1 MSLAFDLPD
10 SLPQSFENIQIVAT
24 DMDGTLTRQG
34 HFSADLIHALEQLQD
49 AGVAVIIVTGRSAG
63 WVQAVVNYLPVWGA
77 IAENGG
83 IFFSSPDH
91 QHILPDISD
100 ITHHRN
106 MLMQTFQRC
115 QARFP
120 ILHESTDNP
129 FRITD
134 WTFGVQG
141 LSTDALHELCQQ
153 AEADQW
159 SFTYSTVQCHI
170 KPKGQSK
177 AGALNHILMNYFP
190 SIART
195 SVITVGDSPNDESLF
210 NVKAFP
216 YSVGV
221 ANIQH
226 YLDRLQHQPTYM
238 TQNPEVRGF
247 CELVR
252 SLLG

>member
-1 MSLAFDLPD
+1 MSLAFDPPD
-10 SLPQSFENIQIVAT
+10 SLPQSFANIQVVAT

-34 HFSADLIHALEQLQD
+34 HFSADLIHALEQLQE
-49 AGVAVIIVTGRSAG
+49 AGIAVIIVTGRSSG
-63 WVQAVVNYLPVWGA
+63 WVQSVVNYLPVWGA

-91 QHILPDISD
+91 QQILPDISNVN
-100 ITHHRN
+100 HHRN
-106 MLMQTFQRC
+106 QLRQTFQQC
-115 QARFP
+115 QVRFP
-120 ILHESTDNP
+120 KLHESTDNP

-134 WTFGVQG
+134 WTFDVHG
-141 LSTDALHELCQQ
+141 LSMDELNELRHQ

-170 KPKGQSK
+170 KPPGQSK
-177 AGALNHILMNYFP
+177 AGALKHVLTNYFP
-190 SIART
+190 SIAQT

-210 NVKAFP
+210 DVQVFP

-226 YLDRLQHQPTYM
+226 YLEHLQHKPTYI
-238 TQNPEVRGF
+238 TQNPEVSGF

-252 SLLG
+252 SLLR

>member
-1 MSLAFDLPD
+1 MSLAFDLPG
-10 SLPQSFENIQIVAT
+10 SLPQSFANIQVVAT

-34 HFSADLIHALEQLQD
+34 RFSANLIHALERLQD
-49 AGVAVIIVTGRSAG
+49 AGIAVIIVTGRSAG
-63 WVQAVVNYLPVWGA
+63 WVQSVVNYLPIWGA

-91 QHILPDISD
+91 QQILPDISNVA
-100 ITHHRN
+100 HHRSR
-106 MLMQTFQRC
+106 LMQTFQRC

-120 ILHESTDNP
+120 SLHESTDNA

-134 WTFGVQG
+134 WTFSVQG
-141 LSTDALHELCQQ
+141 LSIDELDELRYQ

-170 KPKGQSK
+170 KPRGQSK
-177 AGALNHILMNYFP
+177 ANALNHVLTNYFP
-190 SIART
+190 SIGQT
-195 SVITVGDSPNDESLF
+195 SIITVGDSPNDESLF
-210 NVKAFP
+210 NAQVFP

-226 YLDRLQHQPTYM
+226 YLEHLQHKPTYI
-238 TQNPEVRGF
+238 TQNPEVSGF